1 MDTVAEAVTNKRT
14 KNDAHLAYDEQG
26 CALIGKD
33 MELRCDFAHMISRL
47 APDRLARELLV
58 RAAKVKGVEKPV
70 AIDAT
75 AGFGEDAFLLAAAG
89 FKVFMYERDP
99 MIAALLR
106 DGLVRGAK
114 DERLAQVVSRM
125 TLVEEDSIVALN
137 FHAQSAATASLDI
150 ANPDV
155 SSPATFGL
163 GASNLGGINS
173 SVVSL
178 GISNL
183 SAHNPATLKPDVI
196 YLDPMFPA
204 RTKSAAVKKK
214 FQLLHE
220 LASPC
225 TQDEASEL
233 LSAAIAAAP
242 RKVVVKRPVHGEYL
256 AGIKPSYTIAGKSIR
271 YDCIIPANCKR

>member
-1 MDTVAEAVTNKRT
+1 MDAVAEAVTNKRT
-14 KNDAHLAYDEQG
+14 KSDVHLVYDEQG
-26 CALIGKD
+26 CRLVGKD

-47 APDRLARELLV
+47 ASDRLARELLV

-106 DGLVRGAK
+106 DGLVRAAK

-125 TLVEEDSIVALN
+125 TLVEGDSIAALN
-137 FHAQSAATASLDI
+137 YCARSTDVANLDTANLGT
-150 ANPDV
+150 ANP
-155 SSPATFGL
+155 ST
-163 GASNLGGINS
+163 SNLG
-173 SVVSL
+173 
-178 GISNL
+178 ISDQPEH
-183 SAHNPATLKPDVI
+183 SFVASFSPDVI
-196 YLDPMFPA
+196 YLDTMFPA

-242 RKVVVKRPVHGEYL
+242 RKVVVKRPVHGEHL

-271 YDCIIPANCKR
+271 YDCIIPANCKK